1 MMSFSTDIRI
11 AISDKYVKFHED
23 AEAVNNEHESLEQ
36 LLKEA
41 QGDDIVPQVE
51 AKWEQVQKLYL
62 DLCNNGKAFCQDV
75 KNVSICGSRIFKFTV
90 DIEDR

>member
-1 MMSFSTDIRI
+1 M
-11 AISDKYVKFHED
+11 KFHED

-41 QGDDIVPQVE
+41 HGEDIVPQVE

-75 KNVSICGSRIFKFTV
+75 KNVSI
-90 DIEDR
+90 

>member
-1 MMSFSTDIRI
+1 M
-11 AISDKYVKFHED
+11 
-23 AEAVNNEHESLEQ
+23 NNEHESFEQ

-51 AKWEQVQKLYL
+51 AKWEQLQKLYL

-75 KNVSICGSRIFKFTV
+75 KNVSI
-90 DIEDR
+90 